1 MKPISILW
9 SDGVG
14 EAEAKESIS
23 AMRAF
28 LHYLQ
33 GVADDQDIGL
43 APIILRPYG
52 DWTLKG
58 TDGKGAYH
66 SFRWY
71 WQSSLDE
78 QSGHVSAATF
88 IEIVRYEPWQ
98 QYEPHLDLALL
109 HTELRDDIEE
119 TDGGFPSVFA
129 CTEPDLVTVISIHH
143 LMQIAD
149 WDLRLKCL
157 RNLVMHNFGHL
168 VGLPSGL
175 QRESKARPTEPT
187 KGKRAPAHPC
197 SMPCIMYEAQSLDDL
212 MAAATSSEEEGL
224 ALCRTCQGVLRSI
237 VFGLHFSP
245 N

>member
-9 SDGVG
+9 SDGVS
-14 EAEAKESIS
+14 EAEAKESVS

-43 APIILRPYG
+43 SPIILRPYG

-58 TDGKGAYH
+58 TDGRDAYH

-78 QSGHVSAATF
+78 HSGHVSAATF

-109 HTELRDDIEE
+109 HTELRDDIAE
-119 TDGGFPSVFA
+119 TDGEFPSVFA
-129 CTEPDLVTVISIHH
+129 CTEPDLVTVISIRH

-149 WDLRLKCL
+149 WELRLKCL
-157 RNLVMHNFGHL
+157 RSLVMHNFGHL
-168 VGLPSGL
+168 VGLPKGL
-175 QRESKARPTEPT
+175 QRESKSLTTTPAKDKRTAART
-187 KGKRAPAHPC
+187 C

-212 MAAATSSEEEGL
+212 MTTAASREEEGL
-224 ALCRTCQGVLRSI
+224 ALCCNCQGVLRSI